1 MKETIAVAGATGN
14 LGKRIVNA
22 LVAHGASAVAPV
34 RVGSSEDKIED
45 LKRMGAKVKL
55 LDMSDV
61 EQLASAID
69 GASCVVSALQGLRD
83 VIVDTQSSLLRA
95 AVKAEAPRFIPSDYC
110 VDFRPQPEGENRNF
124 DLRREFQV
132 ILNKAPVKGTSIFN
146 GAFADILTYNIPLY
160 DAKKTVI
167 GYWDDPDWRVDFTT
181 MDDTAAFTAAAALD
195 SQAPDALHIASFQ
208 VSANDLHK
216 YTVDVLHTPFTLVRI
231 GSVAELAEQNRRER
245 AADPEGEH
253 ELYSAWQQSQYMQSM
268 FTVHHPSLDNTRYE
282 HLTWTPLSDILKPQ
296 AQ

>member
-1 MKETIAVAGATGN
+1 MKEIIAVAGATGN
-14 LGKRIVNA
+14 LGKRIVKA
-22 LVAHGASAVAPV
+22 LVAQGASVVAPV
-34 RVGSSEDKIED
+34 RVGTAEDKIED
-45 LKRMGAKVKL
+45 LKRLGARVKL
-55 LDMSDV
+55 LDMSEV

-69 GASCVVSALQGLRD
+69 GASCVVSALQGLHD
-83 VIVDTQSSLLRA
+83 VIVDTQSILLKA
-95 AVKAEAPRFIPSDYC
+95 AVKAKTLRFIPSDYC

-124 DLRREFQV
+124 DLRREFHL
-132 ILNKAPVKGTSIFN
+132 ILNKAPIQRTSIFN

-160 DAKKTVI
+160 DAKKKVI

-195 SQAPDALHIASFQ
+195 TQAPEALHIASFQ

-216 YTVDVLHTPFTLVRI
+216 YTVDVLHTPFTPVRI
-231 GSVAELAEQNRRER
+231 GSVAELAAQNKRDR
-245 AADPEGEH
+245 AAHPEGEH

-296 AQ
+296 AH